1 MVTRF
6 AVEDGK
12 IVDTTGR
19 QGLAR
24 ILFEKHFL
32 LSEKIWFCHGQMPLF
47 EQHILIL
54 REKIEVLKLPYPK
67 ELLNPDEILRIS
79 KRLINKNK
87 AYKSG
92 LTTLEFIWAGN
103 VPHLVITCTPFNEQY
118 FPFPG
123 KGLLLSFA
131 DIVKFS
137 GNPLNKFDFFNE
149 IFWETLRY
157 RLQGERYDGTIIL
170 NEKKVITESI
180 STNIFFIKDNI
191 LYTPSSDTGCYI
203 DATRSVVLTAAVMLG
218 LEIVESARL
227 GKKII
232 SDMDEAFLIA
242 EDKGMLKVMGIENR
256 RFTHNIT
263 TTINKKLNE
272 LLLGND

>member
-1 MVTRF
+1 MVARF

-19 QGLAR
+19 QGLTR
-24 ILFEKHFL
+24 ILFEKHFI

-47 EQHILIL
+47 EQHIHIL
-54 REKIEVLKLPYPK
+54 REKVGELKLPYPK
-67 ELLNPDEILRIS
+67 ELLNPAEILRIS

-92 LTTLEFIWAGN
+92 LATLEFIWAGD
-103 VPHLVITCTPFNEQY
+103 VPHLVITCTPFSEQH
-118 FPFPG
+118 FPFSG

-131 DIVKFS
+131 DIVKVS
-137 GNPLNKFDFFNE
+137 GNPLNKFDFFNA
-149 IFWETLRY
+149 IFWETLEY
-157 RLQGERYDGTIIL
+157 RLQGGRYDGAIIL
-170 NEKKVITESI
+170 NEKKAITESI
-180 STNIFFIKDNI
+180 NTNIFFIKDNI
-191 LYTPSSDTGCYI
+191 LYTPSLDTGCYI

-218 LEIVESARL
+218 MKIVESARL
-227 GKKII
+227 SKKII

-242 EDKGMLKVMGIENR
+242 EDRGMLKVMGIEDR
-256 RFTHNIT
+256 RFTHNVT

-272 LLLGND
+272 LLLPE